1 MSDNTQRNVLTL
13 QYYATQYLKVHIT
26 FLRAQI
32 SGMSRL
38 VDPLSPILTDQ
49 EMSPMHHEQNQ
60 QGKQSRRG
68 QRNSRKPDDVERR
81 DTSRD
86 EPDYSQDPNRS
97 EEEGRIVTD
106 FLTSDDNLSSRST
119 SAPVSPSATSDDY
132 HSDEHAR
139 ADRRNDGRGDDALDD
154 EDDLVSIAFENI
166 KILTEN
172 DSVIPIY

>member
-1 MSDNTQRNVLTL
+1 MAWLFLDDFNHCFFRNF
-13 QYYATQYLKVHIT
+13 IT
-26 FLRAQI
+26 
-32 SGMSRL
+32 GMNRL

-60 QGKQSRRG
+60 HGRQGRRN
-68 QRNSRKPDDVERR
+68 QRNSRKSDELDGR
-81 DTSRD
+81 DGSRD

-132 HSDEHAR
+132 HSDENAR
-139 ADRRNDGRGDDALDD
+139 ADRRNGRRGDDGLDD
-154 EDDLVSIAFENI
+154 EDDDLVSINHLKRLALQLSYYPKEI
-166 KILTEN
+166 
-172 DSVIPIY
+172 SY

>member
-1 MSDNTQRNVLTL
+1 MISL
-13 QYYATQYLKVHIT
+13 
-26 FLRAQI
+26 FL
-32 SGMSRL
+32 GMNRL

-49 EMSPMHHEQNQ
+49 EMSPMHHEENQ
-60 QGKQSRRG
+60 HGRQGRRS
-68 QRNSRKPDDVERR
+68 QRNSRKSDELKRGD
-81 DTSRD
+81 SRD

-139 ADRRNDGRGDDALDD
+139 ADRRNDRRDDGLDD
-154 EDDLVSIAFENI
+154 DDDDLVSNAHS
-166 KILTEN
+166 KR
-172 DSVIPIY
+172 